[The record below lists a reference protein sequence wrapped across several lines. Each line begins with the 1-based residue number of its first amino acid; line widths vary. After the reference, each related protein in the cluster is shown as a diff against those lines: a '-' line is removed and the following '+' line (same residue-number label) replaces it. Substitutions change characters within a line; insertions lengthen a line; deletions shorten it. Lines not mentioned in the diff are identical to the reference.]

1 MLLCKSLHKLT
12 FSQMSLASTI
22 PHSDDKLLWKLMYK
36 LCFRIIKVCISFCI
50 TVFINLGSKQTIVYT
65 GIHHPRTDSWA
76 SWNWERMRL
85 SVSEILGSLSNIT
98 YPLQEDPLSVLC
110 ISIRHQ
116 TKCKKQKGW
125 TQPYFLG
132 TQWQR
137 KHKERADNHIG
148 CSE

>member
-1 MLLCKSLHKLT
+1 
-12 FSQMSLASTI
+12 
-22 PHSDDKLLWKLMYK
+22 MYK

-50 TVFINLGSKQTIVYT
+50 MVFINLGSKQTIVYT

-110 ISIRHQ
+110 ISVRHQ
-116 TKCKKQKGW
+116 TKCKKQKAE
-125 TQPYFLG
+125 LS
-132 TQWQR
+132 
-137 KHKERADNHIG
+137 HISQG
-148 CSE
+148 HSGKGDIKKRQSHRMFWIVAMENISKVVVDMNTSSWPSTSCYCCFYAAT